1 MEVEIILTIILIED
15 LEEVEVY
22 VVLQEEEEIEVL
34 EAKPEVIINLVIEI
48 IINILQVIIFLEEE
62 EVCIIEIII
71 IKTILNKKDKTIE
84 III

>member
-71 IKTILNKKDKTIE
+71 IKTILNKKDKIIE